1 MTSNLV
7 VSNSSI
13 LIHLS
18 RIGKLWLL
26 KEIFGRIV
34 IPKAVYEE
42 CTFENKAGSKE
53 IKSLEWIEVR
63 EIKDQNFNK
72 VLRMLLDDGEAE
84 AIVLALETKAN
95 LILLDEAE
103 ARRIAKNLGL
113 KVAGTI
119 GIQLKAKKM
128 GLIKSLKKNIEMLR
142 ENGFWIS
149 NDLVYKVLRDAGE
162 I

>member
-1 MTSNLV
+1 MISNLV

-18 RIGKLWLL
+18 RIGKLLLL
-26 KEIFGRIV
+26 KEIFGRII

-53 IKSLEWIEVR
+53 IKSSEWIEVR
-63 EIKDQNFNK
+63 EIKDQNFKK

-95 LILLDEAE
+95 LMDEAE
-103 ARRIAKNLGL
+103 VRRIAKSLGL

-119 GIQLKAKKM
+119 GILLKAKKM

-149 NDLVYKVLRDAGE
+149 NDLVYKVLREAGE

>member
-26 KEIFGRIV
+26 KEIFGKVV
-34 IPKAVYEE
+34 IPKAVYKE
-42 CTFENKAGSKE
+42 CTIGDKIGSEE
-53 IKSLEWIEVR
+53 IKRSGWIEVQ
-63 EIKDQNFNK
+63 EIKNQNFKN
-72 VLRMLLDDGEAE
+72 LLQIFLDEGESE
-84 AIVLALETKAN
+84 AIVLAFEVNAD

-113 KVAGTI
+113 KVTGTI
-119 GIQLKAKKM
+119 GILLKAKKL
-128 GLIKSLKKNIEMLR
+128 GLITNLRKEIELLR
-142 ENGFWIS
+142 ETGFWIS
-149 NDLVYKVLRDAGE
+149 ETLIHKILQEAGE
-162 I
+162 E